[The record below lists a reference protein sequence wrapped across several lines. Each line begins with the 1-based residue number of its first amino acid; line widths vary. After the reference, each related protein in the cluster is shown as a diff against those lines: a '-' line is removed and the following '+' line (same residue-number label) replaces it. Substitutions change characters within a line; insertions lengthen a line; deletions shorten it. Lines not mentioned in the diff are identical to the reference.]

1 MTDTGQS
8 AVGRLGLYSRLVML
22 PHTVFALPFA
32 LTAVVLASYQ
42 HSVTPA
48 KILLIVVAFTGARSA
63 AMGFNRLIDH
73 GVDSRNPRTRRRPL
87 PAGKLSRGQ
96 AWLFVAGSVAVFELA
111 AWLLGRLPLLLSP
124 LALVVVLL
132 YSLTKFFTSLSHL
145 VLGLAL
151 SIAPVGAWIAVTG
164 GFGAGV
170 IVLAGAVLC
179 WVAGFD
185 VIYSLQDE
193 RFDRGE
199 GLHSIPARLGAHGA
213 LWVSRGL
220 HLATVALL
228 AWTGTFFPVG
238 FFFWIAWVAVTAML
252 VYEHRL
258 VKPDDISRVNAAFFT
273 VNGIVSVVFFLLNL
287 VDRLV

>member
-1 MTDTGQS
+1 LTDKRPGITGK
-8 AVGRLGLYSRLVML
+8 LGLYSKLVML
-22 PHTVFALPFA
+22 PHTVFAMPFA
-32 LTAVVLASYQ
+32 LTAVVLASYDY
-42 HSVTPA
+42 SVTTV

-73 GVDSRNPRTRRRPL
+73 GVDSRNPRTRGRPL
-87 PAGKLSRGQ
+87 PAGKLTRLQ
-96 AWLFVAGSVAVFELA
+96 AWLFVVASVAVFELA
-111 AWLLGRLPLLLSP
+111 AWLLGPLPLLLSP
-124 LALVVVLL
+124 FALTVVLL
-132 YSLTKFFTSLSHL
+132 YSVTKFFTAASHL

-164 GFGAGV
+164 SFGAGV
-170 IVLAGAVLC
+170 VVLAGAVLC

-193 RFDRGE
+193 KFDRAE
-199 GLHSIPARLGAHGA
+199 GLHSIPARLGTSGA
-213 LWVSRGL
+213 LWVSRVL
-220 HLATVALL
+220 HLAAVCLL
-228 AWTGTFFPVG
+228 AWSGMFFPVG
-238 FFFWIAWVAVTAML
+238 VFYWIAWGAVAAML

-258 VKPDDISRVNAAFFT
+258 VSPDDISRVDAAFFT

>member
-1 MTDTGQS
+1 MTDKRPGV
-8 AVGRLGLYSRLVML
+8 AGKLGLYSKLVML

-32 LTAVVLASYQ
+32 LTAVVLASYAYR
-42 HSVTPA
+42 VTVSE
-48 KILLIVVAFTGARSA
+48 ILLIIAAFTGARSA

-73 GVDSRNPRTRRRPL
+73 GVDSRNPRTQARPL
-87 PAGKLSRGQ
+87 PAGKLRRWQ
-96 AWLFVAGSVAVFELA
+96 AWLFVVVSVAVFELA
-111 AWLLGRLPLLLSP
+111 AWLLGPLPLLLSP
-124 LALVVVLL
+124 LALAVVLL
-132 YSLTKFFTSLSHL
+132 YSVTKFFTAASHL

-164 GFGAGV
+164 QFGAGV

-193 RFDRGE
+193 QFDRDE
-199 GLHSIPARLGAHGA
+199 GLHSIPARLGARGA
-213 LWVSRGL
+213 LWVSRAL
-220 HLATVALL
+220 HLATIVLL
-228 AWTGTFFPVG
+228 AWTGIFFPVG
-238 FFFWIAWVAVTAML
+238 IFYWFAWGAVAAML
-252 VYEHRL
+252 VYEHHL
-258 VKPDDISRVNAAFFT
+258 VGPDDISRVDAAFFT

>member
-1 MTDTGQS
+1 MTDRAQGTGGK
-8 AVGRLGLYSRLVML
+8 VGLYSTLVML

-32 LTAVVLASYQ
+32 LTAIVLASYSS
-42 HSVTPA
+42 SVTTV

-73 GVDSRNPRTRRRPL
+73 RVDAQNPRTQGRPL
-87 PAGKLSRGQ
+87 PAGKLSRLE

-111 AWLLGRLPLLLSP
+111 AWLLGPLPLLLSP
-124 LALVVVLL
+124 VALVIVLA
-132 YSLTKFFTSLSHL
+132 YSITKFITAFSHV

-164 GFGAGV
+164 EFGAGV
-170 IVLAGAVLC
+170 LVLAGAVVC

-193 RFDRGE
+193 HFDRE
-199 GLHSIPARLGAHGA
+199 AGLHSIPASLGTGGA
-213 LWVSRGL
+213 LWVSRAL
-220 HLATVALL
+220 HLVASVLL
-228 AWTGTFFPVG
+228 AWSGTFFPVG
-238 FFFWIAWVAVTAML
+238 VYYWIAWGAVTAML
-252 VYEHRL
+252 IYEHSL
-258 VKPDDISRVNAAFFT
+258 VRTGDISRVNAAFFT
-273 VNGIVSVVFFLLNL
+273 VNGIVSVLFFMLNL